1 MEIQVAQI
9 IFQLINFG
17 VVAGALTFLLYKPIL
32 KTLKQRSQKI
42 AESQKAAEQILAEK
56 DELDKVKK
64 QELEKAKKE
73 SIKMVSEASQEAEQK
88 KASLMSD
95 ARKEVKSYIEAEK
108 EKWEKEKQQ
117 IKKDFQKELKD
128 AVFLVTEKV
137 LTKGLDEKS
146 HGKLIDES
154 IKQLAA

>member
-1 MEIQVAQI
+1 MDIQIAQI

-17 VVAGALTFLLYKPIL
+17 VVAGALTVLLYKPIL
-32 KTLKQRSQKI
+32 KTLKQRAEKI

-56 DELDKVKK
+56 DELDRVKK

-73 SIKMVSEASQEAEQK
+73 SVQLVSTASKEAEEK
-88 KASLMSD
+88 KSELMAN
-95 ARKEVKSYIEAEK
+95 ARKEVKAYVESEK
-108 EKWEKEKQQ
+108 EKWEKEKAQMM
-117 IKKDFQKELKD
+117 KNFQKELRD

-137 LTKGLDEKS
+137 ISKGIDEKT

-154 IKQLAA
+154 IATLAK